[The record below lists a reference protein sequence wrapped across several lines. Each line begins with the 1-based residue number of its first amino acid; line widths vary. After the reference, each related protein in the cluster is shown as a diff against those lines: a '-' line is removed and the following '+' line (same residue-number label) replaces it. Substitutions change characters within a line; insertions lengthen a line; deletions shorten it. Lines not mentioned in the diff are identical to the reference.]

1 MSESAV
7 DLVWH
12 IVNRHAVLNA
22 ALSIIIADWLYFI
35 VYSFK
40 IFGGKHVYTYP
51 ALLNQVH
58 HSMSCIY
65 VCKIDTFRN
74 ALNQMYTIE
83 KFISAKYCRHAN
95 ANMKNALCSNI
106 WNLNNQYSSLDVLT

>member
-40 IFGGKHVYTYP
+40 IFGGKHVYVP
-51 ALLNQVH
+51 N
-58 HSMSCIY
+58 
-65 VCKIDTFRN
+65 
-74 ALNQMYTIE
+74 
-83 KFISAKYCRHAN
+83 SAK
-95 ANMKNALCSNI
+95 SSTS
-106 WNLNNQYSSLDVLT
+106 LNVMHICM

>member
-22 ALSIIIADWLYFI
+22 ALPIIIADWLYFI

-40 IFGGKHVYTYP
+40 IFGGKHVYVP
-51 ALLNQVH
+51 SSANQVH

-65 VCKIDTFRN
+65 ACK
-74 ALNQMYTIE
+74 
-83 KFISAKYCRHAN
+83 
-95 ANMKNALCSNI
+95 
-106 WNLNNQYSSLDVLT
+106 